1 MAFYQTYYVYLRAH
15 PGLCSLTPTLYFV
28 YNMCQSKH
36 PNSTILK
43 CADDIVIVSLLH
55 NNESGRGPV
64 IEEFVTWC
72 DESYLELNLIK
83 TKDMIIDFRPR
94 V

>member
-1 MAFYQTYYVYLRAH
+1 MFIYGLT

-28 YNMCQSKH
+28 HNMCQSKH

-43 CADDIVIVSLLH
+43 CADDTVIVSLLH
-55 NNESGRGPV
+55 NNESGHGPV

-72 DESYLELNLIK
+72 NESYLELNLIK